1 MLYIPIPFDDE
12 VKQEILSAENP
23 IEKMDELIP
32 TEYIEGLRANTIYVY
47 LNILLSEKSVSIDAK
62 KLLSLYAERSQYV
75 YGDCSAFI
83 PMTDSIDPVIPI
95 SVIYAVPFG
104 STQASAVG
112 MWVCVPYT
120 AAALPSR

>member
-83 PMTDSIDPVIPI
+83 PITHLKGVIKDGCDT
-95 SVIYAVPFG
+95 S
-104 STQASAVG
+104 Q
-112 MWVCVPYT
+112 YT
-120 AAALPSR
+120 ANVITRRL